1 MKLDISY
8 TNIAVLLAA
17 LRSASNAPKL
27 SAEDKQV
34 RIYESLLYYARKR
47 VLFLTNYF
55 PGCLLCRVLKGCEG
69 VYSYG

>member
-17 LRSASNAPKL
+17 LRSASVAPKL

-34 RIYESLLYYARKR
+34 DIYDCYNCCMIL
-47 VLFLTNYF
+47 
-55 PGCLLCRVLKGCEG
+55 
-69 VYSYG
+69 